1 MGTGAV
7 ADSSLVS
14 RLNDGEDANTVIEE
28 ELPKWVH
35 AGDEVLPGLVR
46 RRNAEI
52 KLAETST
59 DTPALPC

>member
-7 ADSSLVS
+7 ADSTLVA
-14 RLNDGEDANTVIEE
+14 RLNDGEDANTVLEE

-35 AGDEVLPGLVR
+35 AGGEVLPGLVR

-52 KLAETST
+52 ELAQTDS